1 MVQREPIW
9 VQRNVLEA
17 VHEELIAVHGGVA
30 GLRDGGLLDSALA
43 RPRQIFHHGTDDLF
57 ALAAAYTVGLAR
69 NHPFADGNKRV
80 GFVAAYI
87 FLSRNGFRLRLPE
100 AETVIV
106 MNRVADGT
114 LDETELAD
122 LFRGASAPAGA

>member
-1 MVQREPIW
+1 MAGREPIW
-9 VQRNVLEA
+9 VHRDVLEA
-17 VHEELIAVHGGVA
+17 VHGALIAEHGGLA

-43 RPRQIFHHGTDDLF
+43 RPRQIHNYGTDDLF
-57 ALAAAYTVGLAR
+57 ALAAAYTMGLAR

-80 GFVAAYI
+80 ALIAAYI
-87 FLSRNGFRLRLPE
+87 FLSRNGFSLLLPE

-106 MNRVADGT
+106 MNRVAAGT

-122 LFRGASAPAGA
+122 LFRGASISDKV